1 MIYLASGIH
10 VDEIG
15 TYLLIAWE
23 TWTGSCGKKL
33 TKDWI
38 ISIYFGQKGNQY
50 INMYAYENYYHNTY
64 TYAATWGWLKY
75 CNPNYTLFSHSSF
88 TNNFNK
94 LTTKIK
100 LFLIKAKRHKVW
112 IKENNNIYG
121 YCFVRNFS
129 MRDYFIFLSWLR
141 CDIVKLKHKY
151 NI

>member
-1 MIYLASGIH
+1 MFTECSHSVKSSQIFPSG
-10 VDEIG
+10 DAA
-15 TYLLIAWE
+15 L
-23 TWTGSCGKKL
+23 GKKWH
-33 TKDWI
+33 TRQN
-38 ISIYFGQKGNQY
+38 SQNQNQFGY
-50 INMYAYENYYHNTY
+50 VRCFTECYTY

-121 YCFVRNFS
+121 HCFVRNFS